1 MTNKP
6 NEHAAPSQTM
16 TAQAWLASISRPTRS
31 PRPVDERLRE
41 LQERQIELEIQNEA
55 LRHRQAIL
63 EESRNR
69 YIDLFDSSPVGYLI
83 VTGDAMIREVNLA
96 AAALLGLDRKELL
109 RRRFTQFVS
118 LDDCDRW
125 HRLFA
130 EAMLC
135 DERQTE
141 ELVVRHHDGFLFHA
155 QLDCRRVASLDGGAP
170 ALRIVL
176 TDISE
181 RKAMALSL
189 LTSVSEMAA
198 EVELQVLKRS
208 AQLRALLAD
217 VTLAEERQRRDLAQN
232 MHDNLGQ
239 LLAAARLKLSSL
251 EPAKPLREVEAL
263 IEQADQAV
271 RALTMQLSPPIPQ
284 TLGLGLGPALRWLA
298 DEMERV
304 YGVLVRLHD
313 DNEADAL
320 VEPART
326 MMFRAVGELVTNV
339 AKHARTKVADV
350 SCACDG
356 GRLTVT
362 VSDDGCGFDACR
374 VLDGLPGA
382 FGGLV
387 RLRERFASIGCHM
400 DIDSVPGDG
409 TTVVLSVPITAGAE
423 QQGRP

>member
-1 MTNKP
+1 MTSKP
-6 NEHAAPSQTM
+6 NEHAEKTSTM
-16 TAQAWLASISRPTRS
+16 SAQAWIASISRPVRA
-31 PRPVDERLRE
+31 PRGGDERLRE
-41 LQERQIELEIQNEA
+41 LQERQVELEIQNEA

-83 VTGDAMIREVNLA
+83 ITGDATIREVNLA

-109 RRRFTQFVS
+109 RRRFTQFVAV
-118 LDDCDRW
+118 DDGDRW
-125 HRLFA
+125 HRVFA
-130 EAMLC
+130 EAMLD

-141 ELVVRHHDGFLFHA
+141 ELLIRHHDGFLFHA
-155 QLDCRRVASLDGGAP
+155 QLDCRRIPSLDGSAP

-217 VTLAEERQRRDLAQN
+217 LTLAEERQRRTLAQN
-232 MHDNLGQ
+232 MHDNIGQ
-239 LLAAARLKLSSL
+239 LLAAARLRLSSL
-251 EPAKPLREVEAL
+251 EDQPAVRDIEGLV
-263 IEQADQAV
+263 EQADQSV
-271 RALTMQLSPPIPQ
+271 RKLTMQLSPPIPQ
-284 TLGLGLGPALRWLA
+284 TLGLGLAPALKWLA
-298 DEMERV
+298 DEIERV
-304 YGVLVRLHD
+304 YGVLVRVHD
-313 DNEADAL
+313 DKEANAL
-320 VEPART
+320 EEPART

-339 AKHARTKVADV
+339 AKHAGTKVADI
-350 SCACDG
+350 SCVVDD

-362 VSDDGCGFDACR
+362 VSDDGCGFNAAN

-382 FGGLV
+382 FGGLI
-387 RLRERFASIGCHM
+387 RLRERFASMGCQM
-400 DIDSVPGDG
+400 EIDSVPGDG
-409 TTVVLSVPITAGAE
+409 TTIALSMPICAAFGP
-423 QQGRP
+423 QGPS